1 MRLRRFLA
9 FRGSAGLH
17 SYTVSQEIGGRG
29 VPSFSAS
36 EEGKG
41 CSFSSSINK
50 CAPTEGNFLHGLS
63 AQAGGAW
70 RPASENPDLHP
81 TDEDLSVGTPDLGHR
96 AVLPDVARSVRY
108 PMSVYKRMKIRVLL
122 SNVRK
127 MSAIVGREDAREV
140 GA

>member
-1 MRLRRFLA
+1 MDLPFMR
-9 FRGSAGLH
+9 
-17 SYTVSQEIGGRG
+17 T
-29 VPSFSAS
+29 
-36 EEGKG
+36 
-41 CSFSSSINK
+41 
-50 CAPTEGNFLHGLS
+50 
-63 AQAGGAW
+63 GAW